1 MIRGVSCSPRR
12 RARQAE
18 RPVFP
23 AFQASARKNFPAGT
37 NHKVRRIVWRMSRSI
52 NRQEARTRLQDA
64 PLLTPRRRDP
74 MSADT
79 RDEVVPV
86 GPCMIIAHEDP
97 LHAAQLERSFRRQ
110 GWDVYLAR
118 CGPAARRLAR
128 LLTPDVVIL
137 AVELPEESGWLTC
150 EKLTHELP
158 LTKVFLIGDPRQPRS
173 EDFATFVGAAALMRR
188 DALAPH
194 VEEVVGRT
202 LHAAG

>member
-1 MIRGVSCSPRR
+1 
-12 RARQAE
+12 
-18 RPVFP
+18 
-23 AFQASARKNFPAGT
+23 
-37 NHKVRRIVWRMSRSI
+37 MSSSI
-52 NRQEARTRLQDA
+52 NRQEARTRLLDA
-64 PLLTPRRRDP
+64 HLLTPRRRDP
-74 MSADT
+74 MSADIH
-79 RDEVVPV
+79 DEVIRFH
-86 GPCMIIAHEDP
+86 PCMVIAHGDS

-118 CGPAARRLAR
+118 SGPAARRLAR

-137 AVELPEESGWLTC
+137 ATDLPDESGWLTC
-150 EKLTHELP
+150 EKLTRELP